1 MMDNYTNVSG
11 SVEIYYP
18 RAAIVFASVCAVL
31 FSIVGVI
38 GEYRASKCDETQRV
52 QPQDSTEINGFLA
65 DLFVVYLTTLF
76 QKLRLYS
83 VE

>member
-18 RAAIVFASVCAVL
+18 REATVFASVCAVL

-38 GEYRASKCDETQRV
+38 GKYNALKSDDKRIV
-52 QPQDSTEINGFLA
+52 
-65 DLFVVYLTTLF
+65 TTTT
-76 QKLRLYS
+76 R
-83 VE
+83 

>member
-18 RAAIVFASVCAVL
+18 RGATVFASVCAVL

-52 QPQDSTEINGFLA
+52 QPQDSTKRNGVGLPGRFICS
-65 DLFVVYLTTLF
+65 LFNDAI
-76 QKLRLYS
+76 S
-83 VE
+83 VTKTI